1 MSQRILFVNHTGELG
16 GAELTLLPI
25 ARRYRDRCAVVLLKD
40 GPLRPR
46 LTELGVTVVVLPG
59 GAGMLGVTRGGGAL
73 RTLASA
79 PAVLGTV
86 WRLAGMA
93 RGFDVIYANSQ
104 KAAIVALLAGRL
116 IGKPVVWYLHDIMD
130 AQHFAG
136 VQRRAVIGLANWSA
150 QSVICNSTASRDA
163 FIACG
168 GDARRISIAP
178 AGVDPDLFDEV
189 PGTITVAIRRE
200 LGIGDAPLVGLFGRL
215 ASWKGQHILIEAL
228 PGMDGVHAA
237 IVGDALFGEERY
249 RDEIQTY
256 AKTLGVDERIHWF
269 GFRDDI
275 PQLMRACDIVVH
287 CSVSPEPY
295 GRVIVE
301 AMMARR
307 PVIASAHGASAEL
320 LGEDYPFLVP
330 PGDPAALAAAVNR
343 ALTTSPLE
351 MSRLIAHNYEQ
362 ARARF
367 STDTMFAQIDR
378 ALAA

>member
-1 MSQRILFVNHTGELG
+1 MSRRILFVNHTGELG

-25 ARRYRDRCAVVLLKD
+25 ARRYRDRCIVVLLKD
-40 GPLRPR
+40 GPLRQR
-46 LTELGVTVVVLPG
+46 LAELGVAVTLLPG
-59 GAGMLGVTRGGGAL
+59 GEGMLGVTRDGGAL
-73 RTLASA
+73 RTLASV
-79 PAVLGTV
+79 PAVLGAV
-86 WRLAGMA
+86 WRLASLA

-116 IGKPVVWYLHDIMD
+116 IGKPTVWYLHDIMD
-130 AQHFAG
+130 TEHFAG
-136 VQRRAVIGLANWSA
+136 VQRKVSIGLANWSA
-150 QSVICNSTASRDA
+150 HSVICNSTASRDA

-168 GDARRISIAP
+168 GDPARISIAP
-178 AGVDPDLFDEV
+178 AGVDPGLFDEV
-189 PGTITVAIRRE
+189 PGSDTTAIRRE

-228 PGMDGVHAA
+228 PGMHGVHAA

-256 AKTLGVDERIHWF
+256 AKTLGVDDRIHWL

-275 PQLMRACDIVVH
+275 PRLMRACDIVVH

-320 LGEDYPFLVP
+320 LGSDYPFLVP

-351 MSRLIAHNYEQ
+351 MARLIAHNYEQ
-362 ARARF
+362 ACARF
-367 STDTMFAQIDR
+367 STDTMFAEIDR

>member
-25 ARRYRDRCAVVLLKD
+25 AHRYRDRCTVVLLKD

-46 LTELGVTVVVLPG
+46 LAELRVAVTLLPG
-59 GAGMLGVTRGGGAL
+59 GQGMLGVKRQGGAL

-79 PAVLGTV
+79 PAVLGAV
-86 WRLAGMA
+86 WRLARLA

-104 KAAIVALLAGRL
+104 KAAVVALLAGRL
-116 IGKPVVWYLHDIMD
+116 VGRPVVWYLHDIMS

-136 VQRRAVIGLANWSA
+136 VQRKAAIGLANRLA
-150 QSVICNSTASRDA
+150 HSVICNSTASRDA

-168 GDARRISIAP
+168 GDPRRISIAP
-178 AGVDPDLFDEV
+178 AGIDPGQFDEV
-189 PGTITVAIRRE
+189 PGTDTTAIRRE

-215 ASWKGQHILIEAL
+215 AAWKGQHVLIEAL
-228 PGMDGVHAA
+228 PGMEGVNAT
-237 IVGDALFGEERY
+237 IVGDALFGEELY
-249 RDEIQTY
+249 RDEIV
-256 AKTLGVDERIHWF
+256 AHARALGVDQRIHWL

-275 PQLMRACDIVVH
+275 PRLMRACDLVVH

-320 LGEDYPFLVP
+320 LGDDYPFLVP
-330 PGDPAALAAAVNR
+330 PGDPAALAEAVNR
-343 ALTTSPLE
+343 ALTTSPFE
-351 MSRLIAHNYEQ
+351 MARLVAHNYEQ
-362 ARARF
+362 ACARF
-367 STDTMFAQIDR
+367 STDTMFAEIDR
-378 ALAA
+378 ALTA